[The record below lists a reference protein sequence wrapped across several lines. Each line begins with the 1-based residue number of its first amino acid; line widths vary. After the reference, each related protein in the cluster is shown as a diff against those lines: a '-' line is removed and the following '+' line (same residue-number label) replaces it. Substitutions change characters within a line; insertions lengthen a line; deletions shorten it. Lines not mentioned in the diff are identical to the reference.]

1 MNLTP
6 LPITTTE
13 DTRQRIIQAAL
24 HLFAR
29 IGYKTATT
37 RAIADAAGVNEVT
50 LFRHFGTK
58 RNILL
63 ACMESFNASGFAST
77 FEQHLIGNY
86 RQDILIMARLQIQDT
101 LSSLDMLRLLVCEAR
116 NIPELLEAMARGS
129 SGNMARVEKYFQHQL
144 DTGAIRPGLNS
155 VELASLFAHIFSMKL
170 FYDNMFNDN
179 LSLQVPNEA
188 ELDRMVDIFVRG
200 TER

>member
-1 MNLTP
+1 
-6 LPITTTE
+6 
-13 DTRQRIIQAAL
+13 
-24 HLFAR
+24 
-29 IGYKTATT
+29 
-37 RAIADAAGVNEVT
+37 
-50 LFRHFGTK
+50 
-58 RNILL
+58 
-63 ACMESFNASGFAST
+63 
-77 FEQHLIGNY
+77 
-86 RQDILIMARLQIQDT
+86 
-101 LSSLDMLRLLVCEAR
+101 
-116 NIPELLEAMARGS
+116 MARGS